1 MNVKLLYIEHIIRDC
16 FPDFRQEC
24 LRFSIVDGIVV
35 ISFNMGVKIANPQE
49 IKSKIQQRIK
59 EKLTAYGLSESV
71 DYRME
76 IKVVWIR

>member
-24 LRFSIVDGIVV
+24 LRFSIVDV
-35 ISFNMGVKIANPQE
+35 SFNMGVKIANPQE

>member
-16 FPDFRQEC
+16 FPDFRQVC
-24 LRFSIVDGIVV
+24 LRFSIVDGIVIV
-35 ISFNMGVKIANPQE
+35 SFNMGVKIANPQE